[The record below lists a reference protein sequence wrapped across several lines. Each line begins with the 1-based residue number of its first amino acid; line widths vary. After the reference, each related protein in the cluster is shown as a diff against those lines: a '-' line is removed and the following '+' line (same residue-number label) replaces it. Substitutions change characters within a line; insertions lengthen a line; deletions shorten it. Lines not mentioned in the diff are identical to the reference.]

1 MAKAYTWAAGQ
12 AECDGRAGKV
22 GKAQE
27 VEAASPEISPFM
39 QRALGRATRGILYAE
54 LGGMFETL

>member
-39 QRALGRATRGILYAE
+39 QRALGAPHVE
-54 LGGMFETL
+54 SFMQN